1 MNIHEYQAKELLQKF
16 DVATTRGR
24 VAATLDE
31 AEQIAREL
39 GDIDIVVKA
48 QIHAGGRGKGSFKD
62 GFKGGVH
69 VRKTPDEVRDVAA
82 KMLGQILVTHQT
94 GPAGRLVNK
103 LLVAESADIA
113 REIYFAVLL
122 DRATAAPLIVASTE
136 GGVEI
141 EAVAAKS
148 PEKIIREP
156 IDPLAG
162 LQPYQA
168 RKLASQLGFE
178 SSQLKNASKLFE
190 GLYRTFIAYDCS
202 MIEVNPLVVTNKGE
216 VLALD
221 AKFNFDDNA
230 LYRHPEI
237 AAMRDVA
244 EEDPREVEASKHGL
258 NYIGLDGDIAC
269 LVNGAG
275 LAMATMDIIKFYGGE
290 PANFLDVGGGAT
302 EEQVTEALKI
312 LIADK
317 HVKAI
322 LVNIFGGIMKVD
334 IIAQGIINAAKSVK
348 LSVPL
353 VVRLEGTNVERGKQ
367 MLKESG
373 LALIAADDLA
383 DAAQKVVTA
392 RNRNSKSQIPNPKFQ
407 LNSQIPIPK
416 WTLARNDAI
425 WKTAHFGSRTP
436 FYQTTTRTLANTED
450 ARQLVRASR
459 SVAANWIEAD
469 EALSKKDFLMRQKFA
484 QKKQK
489 RAAVSCAYSTRFQ
502 RRMRPVLATV
512 WQRKLASSRL
522 SSLRS
527 SRNLATYDFSLC
539 AFFALRFCLD
549 LA

>member
-48 QIHAGGRGKGSFKD
+48 QIHAGGRGKGSFKN

-82 KMLGQILVTHQT
+82 KMLGQVLVTHQT

-103 LLVAESADIA
+103 VLVAESADIA

-122 DRATAAPLIVASTE
+122 DRATAAPVIVASTE

-141 EAVAAKS
+141 ESVAAKS

-156 IDPLAG
+156 INPLAG
-162 LQPYQA
+162 LQPYQG
-168 RKLASQLGFE
+168 RKLAKQLSFE

-202 MIEVNPLVVTNKGE
+202 MVEVNPLVVTNKGD

-237 AAMRDVA
+237 AALRDTA
-244 EEDPREVEASKHGL
+244 EEDAREVKASKHGL
-258 NYIGLDGDIAC
+258 NYIGLDGNIAC

-302 EEQVTEALKI
+302 EEQVTEAFKI

-334 IIAQGIINAAKSVK
+334 VIAQGIINAAKSIK

-353 VVRLEGTNVERGKQ
+353 VVRLEGTNVAKGKQ
-367 MLKESG
+367 LLKESG
-373 LALIAADDLA
+373 VALIAADDLA
-383 DAAQKVVTA
+383 DAAQKA
-392 RNRNSKSQIPNPKFQ
+392 
-407 LNSQIPIPK
+407 
-416 WTLARNDAI
+416 
-425 WKTAHFGSRTP
+425 
-436 FYQTTTRTLANTED
+436 
-450 ARQLVRASR
+450 
-459 SVAANWIEAD
+459 VAAA
-469 EALSKKDFLMRQKFA
+469 KGK
-484 QKKQK
+484 
-489 RAAVSCAYSTRFQ
+489 
-502 RRMRPVLATV
+502 
-512 WQRKLASSRL
+512 
-522 SSLRS
+522 
-527 SRNLATYDFSLC
+527 
-539 AFFALRFCLD
+539 
-549 LA
+549 

>member
-39 GDIDIVVKA
+39 GDLDIVVKA
-48 QIHAGGRGKGSFKD
+48 QVHAGGRGKGIFKN

-69 VRKTPDEVRDVAA
+69 VRKNAEEVREVAA
-82 KMLGQILVTHQT
+82 QMLGQILITHQT

-103 LLVAESADIA
+103 VLVAESADIA

-156 IDPLAG
+156 VDPLAG
-162 LQPYQA
+162 LQPYQG
-168 RKLASQLGFE
+168 RKLAKQLGFE
-178 SSQLKNASKLFE
+178 SSQLKSASKLFE
-190 GLYRTFIAYDCS
+190 GLYRTFIAFDCS
-202 MIEVNPLVVTNKGE
+202 MVEVNPLVVTKKGE

-237 AAMRDVA
+237 AALRDVA
-244 EEDPREVEASKHGL
+244 EEDLREVEASKHGL
-258 NYIGLDGDIAC
+258 NYIGLDGNIAC

-302 EEQVTEALKI
+302 EEQVTEAFKI
-312 LIADK
+312 LIGDK
-317 HVKAI
+317 NVRAI
-322 LVNIFGGIMKVD
+322 LVNIFGGIMRCDV
-334 IIAQGIINAAKSVK
+334 IAQGIINAAKSLK
-348 LSVPL
+348 LNVPL

-367 MLKESG
+367 LLKESG

-383 DAAQKVVTA
+383 DAAQKA
-392 RNRNSKSQIPNPKFQ
+392 
-407 LNSQIPIPK
+407 
-416 WTLARNDAI
+416 
-425 WKTAHFGSRTP
+425 
-436 FYQTTTRTLANTED
+436 
-450 ARQLVRASR
+450 
-459 SVAANWIEAD
+459 VAAAT
-469 EALSKKDFLMRQKFA
+469 SK
-484 QKKQK
+484 
-489 RAAVSCAYSTRFQ
+489 
-502 RRMRPVLATV
+502 
-512 WQRKLASSRL
+512 
-522 SSLRS
+522 
-527 SRNLATYDFSLC
+527 
-539 AFFALRFCLD
+539 
-549 LA
+549 